1 MGRAPCCDKN
11 GLKKGPWTPEEDQ
24 KLVDY
29 IQKHGY
35 GNWRTLPKNAG
46 LQRCGKSCR
55 LRWTNYLRPDI
66 KRGRFSFEEEETII
80 QLHSI
85 LGNKWSAIAARLPGR
100 TDNEIKNYWN
110 THIRKRLLRMGID
123 PVTHSPRLDLL
134 DLSSILSSSF
144 YNSSHHQMNHMSR
157 FLGVQPAAVMNP
169 ELLKLATSLMSSSNN
184 NNSQQRGNTSSST
197 NQNSNTTTFYFQNSQ
212 QEVVDHQNQLYNN
225 INQFQQQVLYQPNQ
239 LHEISQPGCPT
250 TTTSTLDHVSCA
262 PLSNDELVH
271 QDLSNFTN
279 FSSPSSQISHE
290 WQSSSTTTTTTTN
303 GMPSNFTEADH
314 YAPSL
319 PGYSSYSTYH
329 DNHNYHHQQP
339 TVIDPSTE
347 SYQSNQNFS
356 FTTTTSVLSTPSS
369 SPTALNSNNST
380 NYLNS
385 TTCSTEDEP
394 ESYCSSML
402 KFEISDIL
410 DVNEFNYVM

>member
-24 KLVDY
+24 NLVDY

-134 DLSSILSSSF
+134 DLSSILSSSL
-144 YNSSHHQMNHMSR
+144 YNASQHHHHQMNNMTR
-157 FLGVQPAAVMNP
+157 FLGVQPVVNP
-169 ELLKLATSLMSSSNN
+169 ELLKLATSLMSSS
-184 NNSQQRGNTSSST
+184 SSSQRGS
-197 NQNSNTTTFYFQNSQ
+197 NQNSNFYLPSSH
-212 QEVVDHQNQLYNN
+212 EVDQNQLCGTIHNN
-225 INQFQQQVLYQPNQ
+225 NPQLQQVLLQPNQ
-239 LHEISQPGCPT
+239 LHHEISAAPGCPT
-250 TTTSTLDHVSCA
+250 LDNMPCV
-262 PLSNDELVH
+262 PLSDEGH
-271 QDLSNFTN
+271 DLSNLTN
-279 FSSPSSQISHE
+279 FSSPSSQISE
-290 WQSSSTTTTTTTN
+290 WQSSTTATTS
-303 GMPSNFTEADH
+303 GMLSNFNEDCVPCLPSYGAYGNYGHDDH
-314 YAPSL
+314 HYQ
-319 PGYSSYSTYH
+319 TI
-329 DNHNYHHQQP
+329 
-339 TVIDPSTE
+339 TVVDPSTE
-347 SYQSNQNFS
+347 SFQSNNSNQNFG
-356 FTTTTSVLSTPSS
+356 FTTSVLSTPSS
-369 SPTALNSNNST
+369 SPTTVLNSN
-380 NYLNS
+380 S
-385 TTCSTEDEP
+385 TTYLTSSTEDER

-410 DVNEFNYVM
+410 DVNEFM

>member
-24 KLVDY
+24 KLIDY

-134 DLSSILSSSF
+134 DLSSILSSSL
-144 YNSSHHQMNHMSR
+144 YNQSQMNMSR
-157 FLGVQPAAVMNP
+157 LLGVQSFVNP
-169 ELLKLATSLMSSSNN
+169 ELLRLATSLMSSQRENQ
-184 NNSQQRGNTSSST
+184 SQ
-197 NQNSNTTTFYFQNSQ
+197 NQNQNQSFLLQNVPESQLGSSQVQNQYQPLMQSNHLPTQV
-212 QEVVDHQNQLYNN
+212 QEIPACTSLNGTPCIPFSSDAQLMNPNVDH
-225 INQFQQQVLYQPNQ
+225 FP
-239 LHEISQPGCPT
+239 
-250 TTTSTLDHVSCA
+250 
-262 PLSNDELVH
+262 SNLT
-271 QDLSNFTN
+271 DLSDWPGNA
-279 FSSPSSQISHE
+279 
-290 WQSSSTTTTTTTN
+290 
-303 GMPSNFTEADH
+303 MPSNLTED
-314 YAPSL
+314 YVPL
-319 PGYSSYSTYH
+319 QP
-329 DNHNYHHQQP
+329 NYNYYGASDQ
-339 TVIDPSTE
+339 TVMDPSSDT
-347 SYQSNQNFS
+347 SNFHSNNSNQSFS
-356 FTTTTSVLSTPSS
+356 FASVLSTPSS
-369 SPTALNSNNST
+369 SPTPLNSNSTYINS
-380 NYLNS
+380 S
-385 TTCSTEDEP
+385 STEDER
-394 ESYCSSML
+394 ESYCSDIL
-402 KFEISDIL
+402 KFEIPDIL
-410 DVNEFNYVM
+410 DVNEFM

>member
-24 KLVDY
+24 KLIDY

-134 DLSSILSSSF
+134 DLSSILHPSL
-144 YNSSHHQMNHMSR
+144 YNNSSHQMNLSR
-157 FLGVQPAAVMNP
+157 LSGPGQPLVNP
-169 ELLKLATSLMSSSNN
+169 EVLRLATSLISSQRQNSNFLLPNNLQENQICQNQLPQMAQNNQIQAPIQDFPSCSTLSTTPCVPFSSEAQLMQPPTNMEQFSSNLENFSSQNCQVNGWQLSNEVLNSNLTNDYFALQNYGYYDPLPSDGSTLQSNDSNN
-184 NNSQQRGNTSSST
+184 NN
-197 NQNSNTTTFYFQNSQ
+197 
-212 QEVVDHQNQLYNN
+212 
-225 INQFQQQVLYQPNQ
+225 
-239 LHEISQPGCPT
+239 
-250 TTTSTLDHVSCA
+250 
-262 PLSNDELVH
+262 
-271 QDLSNFTN
+271 
-279 FSSPSSQISHE
+279 
-290 WQSSSTTTTTTTN
+290 
-303 GMPSNFTEADH
+303 
-314 YAPSL
+314 
-319 PGYSSYSTYH
+319 
-329 DNHNYHHQQP
+329 
-339 TVIDPSTE
+339 
-347 SYQSNQNFS
+347 FS
-356 FTTTTSVLSTPSS
+356 FQSAAMSNLSTPSS
-369 SPTALNSNNST
+369 SPTPLNSNSTYFNNSSS
-380 NYLNS
+380 N
-385 TTCSTEDEP
+385 TTTEDDRD
-394 ESYCSSML
+394 SYCSSML
-402 KFEISDIL
+402 NFDIQSIW
-410 DVNEFNYVM
+410 DSTNEFV